1 MTAPDFWSRRKAA
14 VEAEDRAERAAEAAR
29 QQAAEEAR
37 LADRSDE
44 ALLAEAGLPEP
55 ETLDSADQVQE
66 FLRSAL
72 PQRLKARAL
81 RRLWRLNPVLA
92 NLDGLV
98 DYGGDY
104 TDAATVVENLQT
116 AYQVGKGMLARLED
130 LAEAPDA
137 AAAEAPDA
145 ATATDPVPEAAA
157 EAEPEPEP
165 GDGAETVLA
174 AAPAEPAVAPPADPP
189 AAPAVA
195 PRRMR
200 FRFDQTT

>member
-130 LAEAPDA
+130 LAEAPGA

>member
-137 AAAEAPDA
+137 EAAVAPDA
-145 ATATDPVPEAAA
+145 AAATDPVPEAA
-157 EAEPEPEP
+157 AEPEPEP

-174 AAPAEPAVAPPADPP
+174 APAAEPAVAPPADPP

>member
-137 AAAEAPDA
+137 EAAVAPDA
-145 ATATDPVPEAAA
+145 AAATDPVPEAAA
-157 EAEPEPEP
+157 EPEPEP
-165 GDGAETVLA
+165 GDGPETVLA
-174 AAPAEPAVAPPADPP
+174 APAAEPAVAPPADPP